1 MHELAVCFMIVHN
14 NIFLHFFVQQRFRA
28 CLEAERQREL
38 VLLALRRTVSS
49 KSKSLLVHGQ
59 KALHISSSEESIST
73 SSFVSIKDAV
83 SGQDSGFNTSD
94 MENVKFSSELHDM
107 ARTIEN
113 LRGTIEKK
121 EQDLL
126 GSKQKCKML
135 DDHRSLLALHAHELS
150 ERRELLEDEL
160 EWRGKEL
167 DTVTMKHNETIRRM
181 KEDNTREKR
190 RNALQLKKLEAAV
203 AALEEKNAELK
214 KELEERILLNKVN
227 DIVNVLICKSAHESV
242 NKDLAECLKKNTSLE
257 DELALMKTQIVDKES
272 QMIESMRLL
281 EESREKC
288 KLYEE
293 KMSLLTVQMDE
304 ASTTIGRLENEV
316 FFMQK
321 EINSMKMWNT
331 DEESRRLAD
340 DAQDNVYKELLRN
353 SVLEEEI
360 SKCRMSQL
368 ELEENVKEEEV
379 LLLSG

>member
-1 MHELAVCFMIVHN
+1 M
-14 NIFLHFFVQQRFRA
+14 
-28 CLEAERQREL
+28 
-38 VLLALRRTVSS
+38 LLALRRTVSS

-59 KALHISSSEESIST
+59 KALHIISSEESIST

-83 SGQDSGFNTSD
+83 SGQDSGFNTID
-94 MENVKFSSELHDM
+94 MEDVKFSSELRDM

-113 LRGTIEKK
+113 LRATIEKK
-121 EQDLL
+121 EHDLQ

-160 EWRGKEL
+160 VWRGKEL
-167 DTVTMKHNETIRRM
+167 DKVKMKHNETIRRM

-214 KELEERILLNKVN
+214 KELEERILLNEVN

-257 DELALMKTQIVDKES
+257 DELALMKTQIADKES
-272 QMIESMRLL
+272 QMTESMRLL

-293 KMSLLTVQMDE
+293 RMSLLTVQMDE

-316 FFMQK
+316 FVMQK